1 MSKKPYPTR
10 KRTGHSIESAAV
22 SDTRQTNTTSTLAR
36 VWKINP
42 TAPKGSPPQCTRVSN
57 TPASCSTE
65 LVTSLCKRL
74 QEQCILPRLPVSV
87 LPSALPVPP
96 SAPNKRTFGSSHA
109 DASHPRHPS
118 YELCISIGRGERSP
132 MPDARMFIARKR

>member
-42 TAPKGSPPQCTRVSN
+42 TAPKGPPPQCTRVSN

-87 LPSALPVPP
+87 LPSALRYHHRHQTNAH
-96 SAPNKRTFGSSHA
+96 SAAVTQTQATLDIHHTSS
-109 DASHPRHPS
+109 ASPLAAASAHQCQTPACS
-118 YELCISIGRGERSP
+118 
-132 MPDARMFIARKR
+132 